1 MAASVRSDRLAR
13 MVNTY
18 LATGWRRYGWLAA
31 GTALGLFGTNGE
43 WSIPIAG
50 WLFSIGLMRFT
61 RSSTVLAGLACVGL
75 SSAATSVVHVAAAGQ
90 SGVLP
95 ILLGCLVLSL
105 ILSIPLLVD
114 RLLFQRLNPFLA
126 TLVFPAA
133 RVTVEFLVAAISP
146 LGTIFGPLAAT
157 QSANLPLLQTVSV
170 TGIYGISFLMAWL
183 ASVVNL
189 ALERGLSR
197 PSIRTVAL
205 TYVSVLVL
213 VLVGGGLRL
222 AMAPTPPSLVRVA
235 GISASLAAEGRMR
248 QINNFHTP
256 QVLPEQKPTL
266 RKAFAALNDDLFART
281 RIEADGG
288 AKIVAWPE
296 TAAVV
301 LDEDLPDFLRTAQDL
316 AREKRIYLD
325 MGIAV
330 ILDGQPHSR
339 DIVVLVAPDGKV
351 LSIFDKAHPVPGM
364 ESLRPGDGIVPVSA
378 TPYGRLAN
386 VICFDA
392 DFPST
397 LRTRADI
404 MFVPANDWKGIERT
418 HSANAVFRAVE
429 NGYALVRQTS
439 NGISIAVDAYG
450 ASLAR
455 TNYFSTAQ
463 QSMVVS
469 VPTRGTWTVYGLV
482 GDLFAWLCVAS
493 VVGLAAL
500 AAVRRTGLQG

>member
-1 MAASVRSDRLAR
+1 MA
-13 MVNTY
+13 NTY
-18 LATGWRRYGWLAA
+18 VATSWRKYAWLATGI
-31 GTALGLFGTNGE
+31 ALGLFGTNSE

-61 RSSTVLAGLACVGL
+61 RSSGVLAGLACVGL
-75 SSAATSVVHVAAAGQ
+75 SATATTIVYVAAAGQ
-90 SGVLP
+90 LGVLP

-114 RLLFQRLNPFLA
+114 RLLFRRLTPFLA

-133 RVTVEFLVAAISP
+133 RVAVEFLVAVISP

-170 TGIYGISFLMAWL
+170 TGIYGISFLMAWV
-183 ASVVNL
+183 APVVNV
-189 ALERGLSR
+189 ALERRLSW
-197 PSIRTVAL
+197 PSIRAVAL

-213 VLVGGGLRL
+213 VLIGGGMRL
-222 AMAPTPPSLVRVA
+222 AMAATPPSLVRVA
-235 GISASLAAEGRMR
+235 GISASLAAEDRMR

-266 RKAFAALNDDLFART
+266 RKAFAVLNDDLFARS

-288 AKIVAWPE
+288 AKIVAWAE

-301 LDEDLPDFLRTAQDL
+301 LNEDFAVFLRKAQDL
-316 AREKRIYLD
+316 AREKQIYLD

-339 DIVVLVAPDGKV
+339 DIAVLVAPDGQV
-351 LSIFDKAHPVPGM
+351 LSTFDKAHPVPGM
-364 ESLRPGDGIVPVSA
+364 ESLRPGDGIVPVSK

-392 DFPST
+392 DFPRT
-397 LRTRADI
+397 LRTHADI
-404 MFVPANDWKGIERT
+404 MFVPANDWKGIEHT
-418 HSANAVFRAVE
+418 HAANAVFRAVE
-429 NGYALVRQTS
+429 NGYSLVRQTS
-439 NGISIAVDAYG
+439 NGIAITVDAYG
-450 ASLAR
+450 TSLAR

-482 GDLFAWLCVAS
+482 GDLFAWLCVTG

-500 AAVRRTGLQG
+500 AVFRRIGHQG

>member
-1 MAASVRSDRLAR
+1 MAD
-13 MVNTY
+13 TH
-18 LATGWRRYGWLAA
+18 LATGWRKYAWLAA
-31 GTALGLFGTNGE
+31 GIAIGLFGTNSE
-43 WSIPIAG
+43 WAIPIAG

-61 RSSTVLAGLACVGL
+61 RSSGVLAGLACVVL
-75 SSAATSVVHVAAAGQ
+75 SSAATTVVYVAAAGQ
-90 SGVLP
+90 LTVLP
-95 ILLGCLVLSL
+95 ILVGCLVLSL
-105 ILSIPLLVD
+105 ILSTPLLVD
-114 RLLFQRLNPFLA
+114 RLLFRRLNPLVA
-126 TLVFPAA
+126 ILVFPAA
-133 RVTVEFLVAAISP
+133 RVAVEFLVATISP

-170 TGIYGISFLMAWL
+170 TGIYGISFLMAWV
-183 ASVVNL
+183 APVVNV
-189 ALERGLSR
+189 ALERRLDW
-197 PSIRTVAL
+197 PSIRTVTL

-213 VLVGGGLRL
+213 VLIGGGLRL
-222 AMAPTPPSLVRVA
+222 AMAPTAPSLVRVA
-235 GISASLAAEGRMR
+235 GISASLAAEHRMR
-248 QINNFHTP
+248 EIDNFHTP

-266 RKAFAALNDDLFART
+266 RKAFAVLNDDLFARSRT
-281 RIEADGG
+281 EADGG
-288 AKIVAWPE
+288 AKIVAWAE

-301 LDEDLPDFLRTAQDL
+301 LNEDFPAFLRKAQDL
-316 AREKRIYLD
+316 AREKQIYLD

-339 DIVVLVAPDGKV
+339 DIAVLVAPDGRV
-351 LSIFDKAHPVPGM
+351 LSTFDKAHPVPGM

-378 TPYGRLAN
+378 TPYGGLAN

-397 LRTRADI
+397 LRARADI

-418 HSANAVFRAVE
+418 HAANAVFRAVE

-439 NGISIAVDAYG
+439 NGIAITVDAYG
-450 ASLAR
+450 SSLAR

-469 VPTRGTWTVYGLV
+469 VPTRGTWTVYGVV

-493 VVGLAAL
+493 VVGLAAP
-500 AAVRRTGLQG
+500 AVLRRIRHQG

>member
-1 MAASVRSDRLAR
+1 MA
-13 MVNTY
+13 NTHF
-18 LATGWRRYGWLAA
+18 ATGWRKYAWLAA
-31 GTALGLFGTNGE
+31 GIAIGLFGTNSE

-61 RSSTVLAGLACVGL
+61 RSSGVLAGLACVLL
-75 SSAATSVVHVAAAGQ
+75 SSAATTVVYVAAAGQ
-90 SGVLP
+90 LNVLP
-95 ILLGCLVLSL
+95 ILIGCLVLSL
-105 ILSIPLLVD
+105 ILSTPLLLD
-114 RLLFQRLNPFLA
+114 RLLFRRLNPLLA

-133 RVTVEFLVAAISP
+133 RVAVEFLVATISP

-157 QSANLPLLQTVSV
+157 QSTNLPLLQTVSV
-170 TGIYGISFLMAWL
+170 TGIYGISFLMAWV
-183 ASVVNL
+183 APVVNV
-189 ALERGLSR
+189 ALERRLDW
-197 PSIRTVAL
+197 PSIRTL
-205 TYVSVLVL
+205 TLAYVSVLVL
-213 VLVGGGLRL
+213 VLIGGGLRL
-222 AMAPTPPSLVRVA
+222 AMAPTAPSLVRVA
-235 GISASLAAEGRMR
+235 GISASLTAENRMR

-266 RKAFAALNDDLFART
+266 RKAFAVLNDDLFAHT

-301 LDEDLPDFLRTAQDL
+301 LNEDYAGFLRKAQDL
-316 AREKRIYLD
+316 AREKQIYLD

-339 DIVVLVAPDGKV
+339 DIAVLVAPDGRV
-351 LSIFDKAHPVPGM
+351 LSTFDKAHPVPGM
-364 ESLRPGDGIVPVSA
+364 ESLRPGDGVVPVSA
-378 TPYGRLAN
+378 TPYGGLAN

-418 HSANAVFRAVE
+418 HAANAVFRAVE

-439 NGISIAVDAYG
+439 NGIAITVDAYG

-482 GDLFAWLCVAS
+482 GDLFAWLCVAG
-493 VVGLAAL
+493 VAGLAAL
-500 AAVRRTGLQG
+500 AVLRRIGHQG